1 LPKASELENSRKI
14 DAPPKGGASQ
24 EISKNQSLILFH
36 RGEIKAKQDGALKIR
51 NITKL

>member
-1 LPKASELENSRKI
+1 MPAQRRSIARNI
-14 DAPPKGGASQ
+14 
-24 EISKNQSLILFH
+24 KNQSLILFH